1 MSTQQ
6 QAPVPVPVPAS
17 ALAPV
22 QAPASPESNSAL
34 GVALLN
40 AIKQRSNTKNKEEI
54 IAAAEKEI
62 ANWELLK
69 AEPDGSAYAMW
80 CTEDWN
86 EALEIDNSQ
95 GLRTATLMSTSLYV
109 GSQLFIEENPFK
121 RYHQHQKR
129 VDTAFDLFAVS
140 KLMLNKSLTGLFIDV
155 KKALGDAGL
164 YKIAESVLIR
174 RLGVLGVPL
183 KNRALGPQFSN
194 LITKMDTSKW
204 DTVAFKIIDDAVQ
217 QAKLMTTTIE
227 QMRAI
232 QIKVESLKCLSV
244 DGLSLFFRNLLSDN
258 NASGKNVFDGFD
270 PNQMTYYANLVSN
283 LRGDGCTDDWL
294 HNVIQSGNEAEM
306 VSCPVESRSFVTN
319 DESNELF
326 DKVIAKYEKKS
337 GTAEMEIKRWNVV
350 KEGPNGYVYVG
361 WHDRD
366 WNHSK
371 QIEDKKRRICYLM
384 STARYV
390 GREVIRQKTDV
401 GIRSE
406 ARNMSLNLDCPFDMQ
421 CYANRL
427 HGQRITIAYI
437 TPFGD
442 PSKCFVAEHIL
453 ISVLKE
459 LSIPIENVLD
469 GCTIDD
475 FIAKHDKSNWL
486 YVAFNLFDEL
496 MNSALVFTTSDIH
509 IEKTKLKHIKVE
521 RLLKVDPMVKFIQ
534 QLCQLDNIEI
544 SMEELKQQ
552 VNGFN
557 EHRISFY
564 VDALVKCYV
573 LDQRGDD
580 TFELHR
586 WFRNGNA
593 KVRKNH

>member
-204 DTVAFKIIDDAVQ
+204 
-217 QAKLMTTTIE
+217 LP
-227 QMRAI
+227 
-232 QIKVESLKCLSV
+232 LK
-244 DGLSLFFRNLLSDN
+244 
-258 NASGKNVFDGFD
+258 
-270 PNQMTYYANLVSN
+270 
-283 LRGDGCTDDWL
+283 
-294 HNVIQSGNEAEM
+294 
-306 VSCPVESRSFVTN
+306 
-319 DESNELF
+319 
-326 DKVIAKYEKKS
+326 
-337 GTAEMEIKRWNVV
+337 
-350 KEGPNGYVYVG
+350 
-361 WHDRD
+361 
-366 WNHSK
+366 
-371 QIEDKKRRICYLM
+371 
-384 STARYV
+384 
-390 GREVIRQKTDV
+390 
-401 GIRSE
+401 
-406 ARNMSLNLDCPFDMQ
+406 
-421 CYANRL
+421 
-427 HGQRITIAYI
+427 
-437 TPFGD
+437 
-442 PSKCFVAEHIL
+442 
-453 ISVLKE
+453 
-459 LSIPIENVLD
+459 
-469 GCTIDD
+469 
-475 FIAKHDKSNWL
+475 
-486 YVAFNLFDEL
+486 
-496 MNSALVFTTSDIH
+496 
-509 IEKTKLKHIKVE
+509 
-521 RLLKVDPMVKFIQ
+521 
-534 QLCQLDNIEI
+534 
-544 SMEELKQQ
+544 
-552 VNGFN
+552 
-557 EHRISFY
+557 
-564 VDALVKCYV
+564 
-573 LDQRGDD
+573 
-580 TFELHR
+580 
-586 WFRNGNA
+586 
-593 KVRKNH
+593 